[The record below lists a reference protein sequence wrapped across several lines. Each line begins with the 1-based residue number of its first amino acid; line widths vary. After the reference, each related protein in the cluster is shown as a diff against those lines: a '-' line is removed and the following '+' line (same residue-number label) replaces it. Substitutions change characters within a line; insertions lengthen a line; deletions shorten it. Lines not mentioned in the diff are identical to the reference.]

1 MKNHEKSLKNMM
13 EDMKFINSLMQCGLG
28 KQLAQMQENVSQKD
42 A

>member
-1 MKNHEKSLKNMM
+1 
-13 EDMKFINSLMQCGLG
+13 MKFIVNVNSLMQSGLG